1 MTATSTEKRHG
12 RIKQVSKVIRALHDS
27 GVPGFTPEDISYRCN
42 LKSPNTAS
50 RLIAGILEDPEMQ
63 DIRVVRYEPG
73 KYRFEREEEMAKDV
87 GESMT
92 EEQNYPVPR
101 NGSLICTR
109 YDCPEGKFDCKVLGH
124 DYTTDI
130 CFDMSVDGKNAH
142 DCLELCTTGYQG
154 LFCPKGFRQ

>member
-12 RIKQVSKVIRALHDS
+12 RIKRVSKVIREES
-27 GVPGFTPEDISYRCN
+27 ITTP
-42 LKSPNTAS
+42 K
-50 RLIAGILEDPEMQ
+50 Q
-63 DIRVVRYEPG
+63 
-73 KYRFEREEEMAKDV
+73 
-87 GESMT
+87 
-92 EEQNYPVPR
+92 YPVPS